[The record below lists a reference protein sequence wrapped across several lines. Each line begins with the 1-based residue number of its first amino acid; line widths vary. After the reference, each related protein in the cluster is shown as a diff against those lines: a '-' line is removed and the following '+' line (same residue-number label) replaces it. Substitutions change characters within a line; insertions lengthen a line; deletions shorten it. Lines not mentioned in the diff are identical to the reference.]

1 MIILKFE
8 FSRYRS
14 NVVTG
19 LFVEFMIWK
28 IVLFVKLS
36 SCVRRT
42 SLCIMLTIGT
52 HGIIVFVISI
62 STWYRGVLILK

>member
-36 SCVRRT
+36 SCVRRP

-52 HGIIVFVISI
+52 HENIVFVISI